1 MTENFSYRNLQV
13 YQLSKDFVLFVY
25 KLLRQFPKEE
35 TYALCDQLRRSSV
48 SVPSNIVEGMSRTSL
63 KEQLHF
69 IEIAYGSLCEAMCQL
84 ELAHELRYISEE
96 QLKQAEEKVTSIA
109 KMLSG
114 LKRKRTP
121 HP

>member
-25 KLLRQFPKEE
+25 KLLHQFPKEE

-84 ELAHELRYISEE
+84 ELSHELRYISEE

>member
-25 KLLRQFPKEE
+25 KLLRLFPKEE